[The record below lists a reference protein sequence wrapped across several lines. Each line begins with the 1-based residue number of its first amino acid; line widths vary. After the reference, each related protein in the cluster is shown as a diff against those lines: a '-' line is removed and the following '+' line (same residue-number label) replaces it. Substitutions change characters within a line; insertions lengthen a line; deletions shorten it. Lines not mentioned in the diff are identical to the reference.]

1 MLRHISQTPTSP
13 ARADVGF
20 GSKTF
25 LIRPTSYLSTRRQS
39 PLTCCGSTVGTHAA
53 RGAVCL
59 SSCVLILAGGSFRS
73 FEGKVGI
80 HRPYPDKSGTS
91 IDVPTPQRTVA
102 AANAVQKPRTFQ
114 AIADKFYPRHLFGR
128 SCVSSA
134 TRSYSF
140 ATHRRSCF
148 DCSSCIDSATTRAS
162 SARFRQS
169 FGLRPTTLAA
179 LIMVSSHTFIRP
191 EPERRMGR
199 SKGSRSTEIS
209 MKPNALLWHFD
220 WPSLHL
226 R

>member
-1 MLRHISQTPTSP
+1 MTGAESAQPSP
-13 ARADVGF
+13 EARPRAF
-20 GSKTF
+20 
-25 LIRPTSYLSTRRQS
+25 Q
-39 PLTCCGSTVGTHAA
+39 A
-53 RGAVCL
+53 
-59 SSCVLILAGGSFRS
+59 
-73 FEGKVGI
+73 
-80 HRPYPDKSGTS
+80 DKSGTS